1 MICYNAKK
9 YQVLFNENEI
19 RRIEEKY
26 RIKCLYGGFVG
37 SNVYG
42 TANASSDYDFDFVY
56 YYNDPNNVLDKIHD
70 TSLSEKIDFNGFNLD
85 ASTKKAALCIEKISK
100 FPSFYSPQ
108 RCGPTEDI
116 EADYLIFT
124 SDYIW
129 DSGYLANSMHA
140 ILNQMYGIL
149 ILDHYFNRAAGNLE
163 KNLSKDFVSTKRVIQ
178 TVLGINSMEWILADH
193 TFPYLSFSEMTRLF
207 HCNDMANEI
216 FKILEKHQSYQKS
229 TEPSTIPC
237 NKELNTY
244 LYQKIKD
251 IEKKINKLP
260 PKTFR
265 ISISPKSFIGK
276 NIMGS

>member
-56 YYNDPNNVLDKIHD
+56 YCNDPNNVLDKIHD
-70 TSLSEKIDFNGFNLD
+70 TSLSENIDFNGFNLD
-85 ASTKKAALCIEKISK
+85 ASTKKAALCMEKISK

-129 DSGYLANSMHA
+129 DSGYLANSMYA
-140 ILNQMYGIL
+140 ILSQMYGIL